1 MGSDRNRS
9 MMPFLMSSA
18 SPAPVIVA
26 PKMHGLGEDP
36 RDEELLVG
44 AALAP

>member
-1 MGSDRNRS
+1 MGSDRKRS

-26 PKMHGLGEDP
+26 PKMTVWVKIPAIRNSL
-36 RDEELLVG
+36 
-44 AALAP
+44 